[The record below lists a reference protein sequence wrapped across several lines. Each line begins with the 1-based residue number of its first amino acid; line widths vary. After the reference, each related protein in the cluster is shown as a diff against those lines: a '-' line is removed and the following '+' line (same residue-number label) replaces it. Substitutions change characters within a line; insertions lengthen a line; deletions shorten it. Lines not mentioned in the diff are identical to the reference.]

1 MMQPDTTLR
10 EAEAM
15 LALAR
20 GPVVTR
26 DRVENAVADTCY
38 FQHGAS
44 VVCILILQNGFK
56 VTGFAAPPNLDDF
69 KQKDIG
75 AWHRLAYED
84 ALLKVWA
91 LEGYLMQEFL
101 YRAENPHT
109 ATPQEEQS
117 MLAAEQS
124 LTDIYPLPT
133 VMDVDFTEVY
143 GVAKLPVWKSHKL
156 VFAARIMEQGTLHGS
171 PERIE
176 DDSFQTWR
184 LENGGSVSVSKSLYA
199 RVPGGVAVG
208 GFFVRYDD
216 GYESWSPAG
225 AFEGGYTRIG

>member
-1 MMQPDTTLR
+1 MEPDITL
-10 EAEAM
+10 EQAQ
-15 LALAR
+15 LAAAKSKHAR
-20 GPVVTR
+20 VTKDSITAR
-26 DRVENAVADTCY
+26 IADTHY
-38 FQHGAS
+38 YQYGTLI
-44 VVCILILQNGFK
+44 VCIIIMQNNFK
-56 VTGFAAPPNLDDF
+56 VTGQAAPADERNF
-69 KQKDIG
+69 VRAIG
-75 AWHRLAYED
+75 ERYAYED
-84 ALLKVWA
+84 AFKKLWQ
-91 LEGYLMQEFL
+91 LEGYLLCEFL
-101 YRAENPHT
+101 HRAE
-109 ATPQEEQS
+109 TPQETQS
-117 MLAAEQS
+117 MPEAEQS

-133 VMDVDFTEVY
+133 IMDVDFTEVY

-216 GYESWSPAG
+216 GYESWSPAA